1 MRLQWVALPFGFISD
16 SALEGTVEAWT
27 KRALTTILSR
37 AAKFVTWPTQ
47 IEQTVKSAHLKSTFG
62 MPNCIGL
69 TAGRH
74 IVLSGRPAR
83 DDAGAFMSWKGGYGL
98 LVVAVFDHDYRICHL
113 HYGFP
118 LSLGDWR
125 VQRMMEPL
133 TDPANHFGPMEYIL
147 GGLRMTPGWNCVTM
161 CFQHGGC
168 SRVFE
173 QTFGLLKSRFPA
185 LRSLPHKLRTRR
197 TQALAHSVILAACML
212 HNLLLNN
219 LEPVDLVNNDNKY
232 VNNTDRFI
240 DIQDNNRIQ
249 ERSQQRKLLVDK
261 IIVLDDGET
270 DMDTLDLI

>member
-1 MRLQWVALPFGFISD
+1 M
-16 SALEGTVEAWT
+16 
-27 KRALTTILSR
+27 
-37 AAKFVTWPTQ
+37 
-47 IEQTVKSAHLKSTFG
+47 
-62 MPNCIGL
+62 
-69 TAGRH
+69 
-74 IVLSGRPAR
+74 
-83 DDAGAFMSWKGGYGL
+83 
-98 LVVAVFDHDYRICHL
+98 
-113 HYGFP
+113 
-118 LSLGDWR
+118 
-125 VQRMMEPL
+125 
-133 TDPANHFGPMEYIL
+133 
-147 GGLRMTPGWNCVTM
+147 
-161 CFQHGGC
+161 
-168 SRVFE
+168 FE

-270 DMDTLDLI
+270 DMNTLDLI